1 MDEKKP
7 VVYILHGEDEFE
19 IANALARLEGRLGD
33 PVNAALNT
41 TRLEG
46 GAFQPEK
53 LLEVA
58 GALPFLAERRLV
70 ILVNPTGRLENE
82 EAQQKFLRDLDKIP
96 PTTALILCEDR
107 MIITHPSG
115 KKRDKRA
122 WLSDWADAHS
132 DRALITAFPLPK
144 GAKWRQ
150 RIQELA
156 GKEGGQLSQAASE
169 ALYELTDGDPRLAAQ
184 EVRKLLAYVNYG
196 RTVQFEDVQALTADV
211 GQGDIFK
218 MVDALGLQDRT
229 RALGMLRRLLENL
242 DYYAIFGMVVR
253 QFRLLAQT
261 RDILDGGGGAR
272 EVVRELKL
280 PEFLAE
286 RMIAQARRF
295 SIAELGRIYRR
306 LLETDEAAKSSQ
318 MPGDLALETLVMTLT
333 NR

>member
-19 IANALARLEGRLGD
+19 ITNALARLEGRLGD

-82 EAQQKFLRDLDKIP
+82 EVQQKFLRDLEKIP
-96 PTTALILCEDR
+96 STTALIIYEDSLLTR
-107 MIITHPSG
+107 KRSDE
-115 KKRDKRA
+115 KKNKRV
-122 WLSDWADAHS
+122 WLVKWAQEHRE
-132 DRALITAFPLPK
+132 RAYIKDFPLPT
-144 GAKWRQ
+144 GAKMRR
-150 RIQELA
+150 RIEELA
-156 GKEGGQLSQAASE
+156 RKEGGQLSPAASE

-196 RTVQFEDVQALTADV
+196 RTVQLEDVQALTADV

-261 RDILDGGGGAR
+261 RDILDGGGGR
-272 EVVRELKL
+272 QEVVRELKL
-280 PEFLAE
+280 SEFLAE

-306 LLETDEAAKSSQ
+306 LLETDEAVKSSQ